1 MCSRLIVVIQGFV
14 GVTKANSNES
24 WFAPLFRIVGYALLA
39 LSLFDVI
46 DIFIPALFT
55 NPAWEFQVVRSLVE
69 RVPVPLLGAVLV
81 FAGEKSLKI
90 FRVLSWACLVVG
102 VLFFL
107 LVPLGISASLRLDNQ
122 SAQELNTRVTQQS
135 NQLQQLQGVLNK
147 ATTPAEIQSVL
158 TRLNPQA
165 GAVPTQNVAELK
177 TQLLERIATGQRQL
191 QAQAATNR
199 SNAQRLLL
207 KNTVKSVL
215 GAIVSGTIFVILWRQ
230 TSRALKANR
239 QRA

>member
-1 MCSRLIVVIQGFV
+1 M
-14 GVTKANSNES
+14 TKANSNEW
-24 WFAPLFRIVGYALLA
+24 WFAPLFRVVGYALLA

-55 NPAWEFQVVRSLVE
+55 NPAWEFQMVRSLVE

-81 FAGEKSLKI
+81 FSGEKSLKI
-90 FRVLSWACLVVG
+90 FKVLSWVCLLVG

-107 LVPLGISASLRLDNQ
+107 LVPLGISASLRLNSQ
-122 SAQELNTRVTQQS
+122 SAQELNTRVTQQA
-135 NQLQQLQGVLNK
+135 NQLQQLQGVLNT
-147 ATTPAEIQSVL
+147 ATTPAQIQSVL

-165 GAVPTQNVAELK
+165 GTVPTQNVAQLK
-177 TQLLERIATGQRQL
+177 TQLLAKIVEGQNQL
-191 QAQAATNR
+191 KAQAATNR
-199 SNAQRLLL
+199 ANAERLLL

-215 GAIVSGTIFVILWRQ
+215 GALVSGTIFTILWRQ
-230 TSRALKANR
+230 TTKALKGNR

>member
-1 MCSRLIVVIQGFV
+1 M
-14 GVTKANSNES
+14 TKANNNEW

-46 DIFIPALFT
+46 DVFVPALFT
-55 NPAWEFQVVRSLVE
+55 NPAWEFQTVRSLVE

-81 FAGEKSLKI
+81 FSGEKSLKI
-90 FRVLSWACLVVG
+90 FKFLSWACLVAG
-102 VLFFL
+102 ILFFL
-107 LVPLGISASLRLDNQ
+107 LVPLGINASWRLDRQ
-122 SAQELNTRVTQQS
+122 SAQELNTRVTQQA
-135 NQLQQLQGVLNK
+135 NQLQQLQAVLNK

-165 GAVPTQNVAELK
+165 GAVPTQNVAQLK
-177 TQLLERIATGQRQL
+177 TQLLARVADGERQL
-191 QAQAATNR
+191 KSQAASSR
-199 SNAQRLLL
+199 ANAQRTLL

-215 GAIVSGTIFVILWRQ
+215 GALVSGAIFISIWRQ
-230 TSRALKANR
+230 TNKALKANR

>member
-1 MCSRLIVVIQGFV
+1 M
-14 GVTKANSNES
+14 TKANNNEW

-46 DIFIPALFT
+46 DVFVPALFT
-55 NPAWEFQVVRSLVE
+55 NPAWEFQTVRSLVE

-81 FAGEKSLKI
+81 FSGEKSLKI
-90 FRVLSWACLVVG
+90 FKFLSWACLIAG
-102 VLFFL
+102 ILFFL
-107 LVPLGISASLRLDNQ
+107 LIPLGINASWRLDRQ
-122 SAQELNTRVTQQS
+122 SAQEINARVTQQS
-135 NQLQQLQGVLNK
+135 TQLQQLQAVLNK

-165 GAVPTQNVAELK
+165 GAVPTQNVAQLK
-177 TQLLERIATGQRQL
+177 TQLLARVADGERQL
-191 QAQAATNR
+191 RSQAASSR
-199 SNAQRLLL
+199 ANAQRTLL

-215 GAIVSGTIFVILWRQ
+215 GALVSGAIFISIWRQ
-230 TSRALKANR
+230 TNKALKANR